1 MSPLECLVLLCVV
14 SMALAS
20 TTTWPPPPKW
30 QEKANMARYLAH
42 YSDYGIVSAI
52 SPEYGYIPFGTLQS
66 FADGTMDQSTGIP
79 YFYIANISD
88 TYKNLA
94 YNNSVSLSMTQAE
107 SSYCRDQ
114 GYDIEEPLCARMI
127 LYGKVVPVSGK
138 EEAFAK
144 KGLFTRHPAM
154 AKWPQYHGWRFY
166 KLQLRGVCLL
176 DFYGGATHVP
186 LDKYY
191 STQPPAWGYSRMHK
205 LRDFENR
212 ILTELG
218 ESIHNEVDHL

>member
-1 MSPLECLVLLCVV
+1 MLF
-14 SMALAS
+14 A
-20 TTTWPPPPKW
+20 
-30 QEKANMARYLAH
+30 ARYLAH

-94 YNNSVSLSMTQAE
+94 YNNTISFSMTQAE

-127 LYGKVVPVSGK
+127 LYGKVGRV
-138 EEAFAK
+138 
-144 KGLFTRHPAM
+144 
-154 AKWPQYHGWRFY
+154 
-166 KLQLRGVCLL
+166 
-176 DFYGGATHVP
+176 
-186 LDKYY
+186 
-191 STQPPAWGYSRMHK
+191 
-205 LRDFENR
+205 EN
-212 ILTELG
+212 G
-218 ESIHNEVDHL
+218 P